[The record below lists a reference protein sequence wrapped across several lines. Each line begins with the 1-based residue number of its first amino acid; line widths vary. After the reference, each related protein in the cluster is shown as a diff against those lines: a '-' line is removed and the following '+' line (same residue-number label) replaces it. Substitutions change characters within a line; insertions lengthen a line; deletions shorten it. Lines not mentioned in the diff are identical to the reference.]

1 LVFLSTIWFGKK
13 HYDLI
18 NKSENQVVA
27 TSFLISLFILE
38 FSYDKVKDKLQILG
52 ELLKDK
58 ISVPILSFFINN
70 DRK

>member
-1 LVFLSTIWFGKK
+1 MDKGENTI
-13 HYDLI
+13 
-18 NKSENQVVA
+18 VT
-27 TSFLISLFILE
+27 TSFLICLFILA
-38 FSYDKVKDKLQILG
+38 FSYDKVINKLQILG